1 MPKTL
6 LTKSCD
12 GNAYT
17 IEVKKVGIKP
27 SAFRRSCHPGTPVYY
42 VVGSICLRQGSPN
55 QSKPSQ
61 FQGTAYLACGR
72 SPQGR
77 GSSLLRGASNCR

>member
-27 SAFRRSCHPGTPVYY
+27 SAFRRSCYFGTRVYY
-42 VVGSICLRQGSPN
+42 VVGSICFAKVSPN

-61 FQGTAYLACGR
+61 FQGTAYLAGGR
-72 SPQGR
+72 SLQCHD
-77 GSSLLRGASNCR
+77 SNPA